1 MATSA
6 LAKADPSTVSAIFWS
21 TAGALGL
28 IAFGTGG
35 IKPCVAAFGGDQI
48 QYSLPA
54 GPTKERLHRQFFFMY
69 YFAVNAGSV
78 LSTILTPILRSDFSY
93 AIAFAVPAG
102 LMMCALLIFWL
113 GRKTYVDRP
122 PEGNVFAEVGGVVV
136 DAVKLR
142 RSTGGG
148 SHWLDSAKAKHDPAV
163 VEDVKGLMRVL
174 ALLLPT
180 PLFWSLFDQQS
191 SKWVFQASAMDGRV
205 PWLFNIT
212 IQPDQM
218 QALNPVLILVMIPLF
233 DQIIYPSLEYYRYSL
248 RAVPR
253 MVIGMVLSAIA
264 FLFSGLLQ
272 VAIDNYASLGESLS
286 ILWQIPQYVVI
297 TAGEIM
303 LSITGL
309 EFAYSQAPD
318 SMKAVVQSAWL
329 FTVSAGNLVTVA
341 LVAIIGNSL
350 SKANEFF
357 FFAAGC
363 VVAMLLLLW
372 AGSQFVY
379 KQRRN
384 FRAPVDETLLV
395 HAADDRVY
403 VG

>member
-1 MATSA
+1 M
-6 LAKADPSTVSAIFWS
+6 
-21 TAGALGL
+21 
-28 IAFGTGG
+28 
-35 IKPCVAAFGGDQI
+35 
-48 QYSLPA
+48 
-54 GPTKERLHRQFFFMY
+54 
-69 YFAVNAGSV
+69 
-78 LSTILTPILRSDFSY
+78 
-93 AIAFAVPAG
+93 
-102 LMMCALLIFWL
+102 
-113 GRKTYVDRP
+113 DRP